1 MVSQTP
7 NRLTTSHSI
16 LLTVS
21 SFVWS
26 PHFYYVQVL
35 FTLLAYNLH
44 LAVFSDE
51 LSKSWVYIGLR
62 RNATLHWAAANRFV
76 LTRLTHHSYGAAILT
91 YVQLDPTIG
100 PWPRPRSFK
109 AWRKLNWTLISERRR
124 SSKVNMTKVTRTG
137 GLTISLPRP
146 LRETNGFTLSYHVRP
161 PANWQINRRVWYS
174 WRGWLVIEE
183 IKRNWNISE
192 RSTAT
197 QDLE

>member
-62 RNATLHWAAANRFV
+62 RNATLGGSKSLCTNKVNTSQLRRSYTYLRTAGPNYRTMATSAELQGVTQAELNSHQRTTSLQQGQHDQSHANRRTYYQSAAA
-76 LTRLTHHSYGAAILT
+76 I
-91 YVQLDPTIG
+91 
-100 PWPRPRSFK
+100 
-109 AWRKLNWTLISERRR
+109 ER
-124 SSKVNMTKVTRTG
+124 N
-137 GLTISLPRP
+137 
-146 LRETNGFTLSYHVRP
+146 
-161 PANWQINRRVWYS
+161 
-174 WRGWLVIEE
+174 
-183 IKRNWNISE
+183 
-192 RSTAT
+192 
-197 QDLE
+197 